1 MPIRFFL
8 FSYFLFLARLTG
20 FAQHS
25 TLVQTLDSALQTL
38 HQREVFNGVLLVG
51 QGKKILLERYLGDN
65 GAGNPLDARAAFNLA
80 SVSKQFTTMAVMI
93 LAETGKLAFDD
104 PLKKHLPGLPYPGV
118 TIRHLMTHTSG
129 IPECFMPMSG
139 HYPLNHIITNQD
151 LLAHYRQ
158 ANLPADFQPGERFEY
173 CNTNY
178 VLLASLAEKVSGKA
192 FEVFL
197 QEHIFGP
204 LGMKDTRVYHLN
216 QPDSPP
222 GRVYGIAKSGGKT
235 YRDDLTHFDGLVGD
249 GNMYA
254 SARDLFTWMQA
265 LLKFRLVKESTQ
277 REAWKP
283 FLLNNGKLSYY
294 GFGWG
299 LEQNKPVVTHTGSW
313 AGFRN
318 AVYLDTESGFTIIVL
333 ESSGNTAY
341 RRVLNGAL
349 KNLPVELP
357 ATTLIRNVRIVDGTG
372 AAAYSGALRMQGK
385 SILDV
390 GDLRPFPGETVID
403 GQGKVLAPGFIDTHS
418 HHSSDYTKDA
428 GVLPAVSQG
437 ITTIVVGQDGGS
449 YFPLSDFFQTLKKE
463 PAAVNVASYSGHNT
477 LRFAVLGNDNFQRT
491 ATAAEVDSMKIL
503 LRRDLEA
510 GALGLST
517 GLEYDPGIF
526 SNTEEVLELAKV
538 AADSGGRYISHIR
551 SEDIDLESALE
562 ELLYIGR
569 EAKIPVQISH
579 FKIGMKGKW
588 GLARRLLA
596 NLQAARSEGV
606 DVTADVYPYQYWM
619 STLEVLFPKRDFDNR
634 ASAEF
639 ALSELASPEGML
651 IARYDA
657 QPDYVGKTIAQI
669 ATQNNEAPADT
680 YLRLIATARAKNADE
695 AVIGTAMTES
705 DIETL
710 MGWSHTNICSDG
722 HGGSLHPRGYG
733 AFPRVL
739 GHYVRER
746 KALSLE
752 TAIHKMTALSAEHT
766 GIKQRGLLASGYFA
780 DLVLFDPDTVKD
792 RATTASPHELSVGIL
807 GVWVNGELVYE
818 KERCTGA
825 RPGLVLTR

>member
-1 MPIRFFL
+1 MLIRFL
-8 FSYFLFLARLTG
+8 FSCFLFIAGLPG
-20 FAQHS
+20 FAQRA
-25 TLVQTLDSALQTL
+25 TLVHTLDSALQTL
-38 HQREVFNGVLLVG
+38 HQREAFNGAILVG
-51 QGKKILLERYLGDN
+51 DGKKILLERNLGEN
-65 GAGNPLDARAAFNLA
+65 GAGKVLDAFSAFNLA
-80 SVSKQFTTMAVMI
+80 SVSKQFTAMAVLL
-93 LAETGKLAFDD
+93 LAEDGKLAFDD
-104 PLKKHLPGLPYPGV
+104 LLEKHLPGLSYPGV
-118 TIRHLMTHTSG
+118 TLRHLLTHTSG
-129 IPECFMPMSG
+129 IPEYFEPASA
-139 HYPLNHIITNQD
+139 HFPLNHIITNQD
-151 LLAHYRQ
+151 LLEFYRK

-173 CNTNY
+173 SNTNY
-178 VLLASLAEKVSGKA
+178 TLLASLVEKVSGKA

-197 QEHIFGP
+197 KERIFQP
-204 LGMKDTRVYHLN
+204 LGMKNTRVYHLN

-222 GRVYGIAKSGGKT
+222 GRVYGMAKSGGKT
-235 YRDDLTHFDGLVGD
+235 YRDDLNHFDGLVGD
-249 GNMYA
+249 GNLYA

-265 LLKFRLVKESTQ
+265 LLKFRLVKKDTQ

-283 FLLNNGKLSYY
+283 FKLNNGELSYY
-294 GFGWG
+294 GFGWF
-299 LEQNKPVVTHTGSW
+299 LQKEAPVVAHTGSW
-313 AGFRN
+313 AGFRTW
-318 AVYLDTESGFTIIVL
+318 VYLDTLSGLTLIVL
-333 ESSGNTAY
+333 ENSGNATY
-341 RRVLNGAL
+341 RPVMLRILENEPPVL
-349 KNLPVELP
+349 PP
-357 ATTLIRNVRIVDGTG
+357 TTLIRNVRLVDGTG
-372 AAAYSGALRMQGK
+372 AAAYSGALRIQGK

-390 GDLRPFPGETVID
+390 GDLQPFPGETVID

-437 ITTIVVGQDGGS
+437 ITTIVIGQDGGS
-449 YFPLSDFFQTLKKE
+449 YFPLSNFFETLKRE
-463 PAAVNVASYSGHNT
+463 PAAVNIASYSGHNT
-477 LRFAVLGNDNFQRT
+477 LRFAVLGNENFQRI
-491 ATAAEVDSMKIL
+491 ATAAEVDSMKTL

-526 SNTEEVLELAKV
+526 SNTEEVLALAKV

-551 SEDIDLESALE
+551 SEDIDLEGALE
-562 ELLYIGR
+562 ELIHIGR
-569 EAKIPVQISH
+569 EANIPVQISH

-634 ASAEF
+634 TSAEF

-669 ATQNNEAPADT
+669 AAQSNEAPADT
-680 YLRLIATARAKNADE
+680 YMRLIATARAKNADE

-705 DIETL
+705 DIEAL
-710 MGWSHTNICSDG
+710 MGWAHTNICSDG

-752 TAIHKMTALSAEHT
+752 TAIHKMTALSAENV
-766 GIKQRGLLASGYFA
+766 GIKQRGLLAPGYFA
-780 DLVLFDPDTVKD
+780 DLVLFDPDTVQD
-792 RATTASPHELSVGIL
+792 RATTTSPHELSTGIL

-825 RPGLVLTR
+825 RPGMVLVR